1 MINAKMEIYE
11 GVLGDLPPP
20 ATQRFPKEE
29 MQLLFMASCA
39 LTLLQNMSTVLW
51 SRMNFLAPKCKPVHK
66 FPLRTGH

>member
-20 ATQRFPKEE
+20 ATQRFPKEGLE

-39 LTLLQNMSTVLW
+39 DTSAKYEHRFMVKNELFGSKMQGWT
-51 SRMNFLAPKCKPVHK
+51 
-66 FPLRTGH
+66 

>member
-29 MQLLFMASCA
+29 MQLLFMAPA
-39 LTLLQNMSTVLW
+39 
-51 SRMNFLAPKCKPVHK
+51 R
-66 FPLRTGH
+66 